1 MKKLIA
7 LAVMAV
13 TMVSAASALDFE
25 LGGRF
30 FLGKDIANDASFQNM
45 GTQTADLNLT
55 SDLSYGFGA
64 YANFALLA
72 GMGVQAEANLV
83 KGSYAVSDA
92 AESKAQST
100 LILDVPAMLWWNI
113 KIWRLGVG
121 AGVGPNFSFDL
132 SSGDTKGMSNQAAEL
147 AKNNAFKI
155 GLSAGADAKVY
166 VTKHVGIVG
175 SGRFVM
181 DLSKKEVPVVV
192 SGYDTGVTYPTVQIA
207 RRSLYGG
214 LGVEWKLF

>member
-13 TMVSAASALDFE
+13 TMVSAAFALDFE
-25 LGGRF
+25 VGGRV
-30 FLGKDIANDASFQNM
+30 FLGTDLAKDASFQNM
-45 GTQTADLNLT
+45 GAQI
-55 SDLSYGFGA
+55 SDIGLDSNLSYGFGA

-72 GMGVQAEANLV
+72 GLGVQAEANLT
-83 KGSYAVSDA
+83 KGSLSLNNVKD
-92 AESKAQST
+92 AESFST
-100 LILDVPAMLWWNI
+100 LVLDVPAMLWWNL

-121 AGVGPNFSFDL
+121 LGAGPNFSFDL
-132 SSGDTKGMSNQAAEL
+132 SNGDLPDQAVEL
-147 AKNNAFKI
+147 AKNNAFRV
-155 GLSAGADAKVY
+155 GLSAGADAKFY
-166 VTKHVGIVG
+166 VTKHVGIIG

-181 DLSKKEVPVVV
+181 DFGKKEVPVVV
-192 SGYDTGVTYPTVQIA
+192 SGYDTGMSYPTVQIA